1 MTANLKTI
9 ENSIKSKMLIARPII
24 KKIFEDE
31 PAIYNLI
38 KKQRMIIMGFAFKSI
53 NSKNVNFNFSHKQEI
68 RFP

>member
-1 MTANLKTI
+1 
-9 ENSIKSKMLIARPII
+9 MLIARPII

-68 RFP
+68 RFLKVIIKIMPNNKFP